1 MRHDDDPSVDDLRE
15 VFRIVQRCLDLWHD
29 PAAWRAEFAAAVR
42 GIVNAGAPGGFGVLQ
57 LVGPATATSDRPTLI
72 HIATTPW
79 PSRDAED
86 LYRRSMDPDERVELP
101 GFAAAAAPAMRGGTA
116 AFSRPM
122 IVDERSWRESR
133 FYSEFVRA
141 MGLGDF
147 AASITASPS
156 VPALT
161 LVCGYRPDGAPP
173 IPMRVVKCLGIL
185 AEEFVPYLGTRL
197 ALDDREHDRADAQA
211 AADPRPAARRPERE
225 ADRPRASHQ
234 PGHRARLHGA
244 APSALRRVEPRRT
257 AELLCA
263 ASAQARAEPMRPG
276 AAHSAARTVLHGS
289 ARSAIVHARP
299 AYRRLARLRLP
310 GVESGAGRGL
320 CGRARTSRARPAD
333 DPG

>member
-29 PAAWRAEFAAAVR
+29 PAAWRAEFVAAVR
-42 GIVNAGAPGGFGVLQ
+42 GIVNAGEPGGFGVLQ

-133 FYSEFVRA
+133 FHSEFVRA

-197 ALDDREHDRADAQA
+197 SLDDHANTTGLTPRQRQTLCLLLDGLSEKQIARELRISPATVHDYTVQLHRHFDVSS
-211 AADPRPAARRPERE
+211 RGELLSYFVRRRPK
-225 ADRPRASHQ
+225 P
-234 PGHRARLHGA
+234 
-244 APSALRRVEPRRT
+244 APNR
-257 AELLCA
+257 
-263 ASAQARAEPMRPG
+263 
-276 AAHSAARTVLHGS
+276 
-289 ARSAIVHARP
+289 
-299 AYRRLARLRLP
+299 
-310 GVESGAGRGL
+310 
-320 CGRARTSRARPAD
+320 
-333 DPG
+333 